1 MRKIESLTISLISIK
16 LLYSNLEKF
25 LIYLTIHLLLMKN
38 FKNKYLYEEKGLL
51 GEGSFGKVYKGKDK
65 DTDEVVAIK
74 CNIFNLM
81 ISNCYGLIYRSIY
94 DRVS

>member
-1 MRKIESLTISLISIK
+1 
-16 LLYSNLEKF
+16 
-25 LIYLTIHLLLMKN
+25 MKN

-65 DTDEVVAIK
+65 DTDEAVAIK
-74 CNIFNLM
+74 CNIFYLM

-94 DRVS
+94 DRVPKS